1 MDLEL
6 RGNCR
11 WKCKRCGEYN
21 QPEFQDSIAEQ
32 ILDPLESVYVKL
44 IDLMQ
49 ETETAGGQLNP
60 GYARLKI
67 SEIAK
72 EMNIAL
78 TLVRHDVEGLLEV
91 QYPPHEFYDGGG
103 RPRKDLDIYDD
114 WRNQA
119 SATNDLD
126 K

>member
-1 MDLEL
+1 MNNEH
-6 RGNCR
+6 
-11 WKCKRCGEYN
+11 
-21 QPEFQDSIAEQ
+21 FDSIAEQ

-44 IDLMQ
+44 VDLMQ

-60 GYARLKI
+60 EYTKRKI
-67 SEIAK
+67 HEIAK
-72 EMNIAL
+72 EMNSAL

>member
-1 MDLEL
+1 MNTEH
-6 RGNCR
+6 
-11 WKCKRCGEYN
+11 
-21 QPEFQDSIAEQ
+21 FDSIAEQ

-78 TLVRHDVEGLLEV
+78 TLVRHDVEGLLEA
-91 QYPPHEFYDGGG
+91 QSPPDDFYDGFDSACDDIPFDGGG

-119 SATNDLD
+119 SATSDLD